1 VSALLEVRNLCVHY
15 ETDEGPLRVL
25 RDVSLQVAPGET
37 FGLAG
42 ESGSGKSTLGYAIL
56 RALADAA

>member
-1 VSALLEVRNLCVHY
+1 MPPPVLDVRALSVQF
-15 ETDEGPLRVL
+15 ETNEGPLRVL

-42 ESGSGKSTLGYAIL
+42 AS
-56 RALADAA
+56 RAALSSSRAATSWA

>member
-1 VSALLEVRNLCVHY
+1 MPPPVLDVRALSVQF
-15 ETDEGPLRVL
+15 ETKEGPLRVL

-42 ESGSGKSTLGYAIL
+42 ESGSG
-56 RALADAA
+56 